1 MFGLPI
7 ILYLFLGGAGAGAC
21 LVLAVVGLLV
31 PSELTARPKRLRGGT
46 GTVFAAS
53 GSYRGLFV
61 PAYACALVVLLLG
74 MVCLIADLGR
84 ADRLLLLLTVPSLSH
99 IAVGAYAYAACFVLT
114 VMLALVWTGVV
125 RNVPVGLAR
134 AFEVLSVPVALVSMV
149 YTGLLLQSLAAV
161 PLWTVPWLP
170 VIFVLSS
177 VSCGI
182 ALVVGVAHFGEAGSM
197 FPSLFKRLIA
207 CDVIVIVLEAA
218 AVAAFLVACASAI
231 GAEPSGTAKAAIG
244 SYRELVAGSNAGLLW
259 VGFVGVGL
267 VLPFALE
274 AVALL
279 CAKVS
284 SRGLALAISACV
296 LFGGFVMRFCIVEA
310 GMHPVLA
317 LAAGG

>member
-31 PSELTARPKRLRGGT
+31 PSELIVRPKRSHGGP
-46 GTVFAAS
+46 GAVFEAS
-53 GSYRGLFV
+53 GSYQSLFV

-84 ADRLLLLLTVPSLSH
+84 ADRLLLLLTTPTLSH
-99 IAVGAYAYAACFVLT
+99 IAVGAYAYAACFVLA
-114 VMLALVWTGVV
+114 VMLVLAWTGVV
-125 RNVPVGLAR
+125 RSVSVGLMR
-134 AFEVLSVPVALVSMV
+134 AFGVLSVPVALVSMV

-161 PLWTVPWLP
+161 PLWTALWLP

-182 ALVVGVAHFGEAGSM
+182 ALVVGMAHFGETGST
-197 FPSLFKRLIA
+197 FPSLFRRLIA
-207 CDVIVIVLEAA
+207 CDAIVVVLEAA
-218 AVAAFLVACASAI
+218 AVAAFLVACAGAI
-231 GAEPSGTAKAAIG
+231 GAETSGTAEAAID
-244 SYRELVAGSNAGLLW
+244 SYRELVAGSTAGLWW
-259 VGFVGVGL
+259 VGFVGIGL

-279 CAKVS
+279 YAKGGL
-284 SRGLALAISACV
+284 RGLALAISACV
-296 LFGGFVMRFCIVEA
+296 LFGGFIMRFCIVEA

-317 LAAGG
+317 LIAGG